1 MSVEVAQSHAV
12 ERSVDVEHEGFT
24 AGARAAA
31 NTGAAERA
39 DAGPPPMCELPG
51 MSFFSTFFA
60 AAQPEPESSGTG
72 ATGATGAA
80 PVPTE
85 LASDGQWEVDSPEVV
100 LARAVELGLPV
111 DPSEYESTEVLVT
124 PKGKQIGRTQLG
136 QVVHHYA
143 RAKAWAEE
151 CAAVGSGLATHRCTD
166 LRCEECTATAAES
179 GTHACVDDAPWGV
192 LLNVKAALW
201 QGRNARA
208 AWEASSDAPIAWD
221 IPCSAHPALQK
232 MYEMYAAVV
241 ADELQPV
248 GPAWDWLLNRPIER
262 KFSHWSRQPLREE
275 DKRMFYCLERTDF
288 TAKGHENITFS
299 SRMSYVFG
307 KVRPLPA
314 STNHLSSLPPLFLP
328 GASVLFPFV
337 LMYLMRGL
345 ARPTIGCSGDST
357 RRSES
362 MSSEPT

>member
-1 MSVEVAQSHAV
+1 MSVEVGQSQTVERAV
-12 ERSVDVEHEGFT
+12 EVEQEGLRAT
-24 AGARAAA
+24 GGPTGAA
-31 NTGAAERA
+31 TGAAERG
-39 DAGPPPMCELPG
+39 DEGPPPPMCELPG
-51 MSFFSTFFA
+51 VNFFSTFFG
-60 AAQPEPESSGTG
+60 AAQPEPEPSD
-72 ATGATGAA
+72 AGAA

-85 LASDGQWEVDSPEVV
+85 LASDGQWEVDPPQVV
-100 LARAVELGLPV
+100 LARAVELGLPAE
-111 DPSEYESTEVLVT
+111 PSEYESTEVLVT
-124 PKGKQIGRTQLG
+124 PKRKQIGRTQLG

-166 LRCEECTATAAES
+166 LRCEECVGTAAES

-232 MYEMYAAVV
+232 MYEMYAATV

-248 GPAWDWLLNRPIER
+248 GPAWDWLLNRPKER

-307 KVRPLPA
+307 KVRLLAATAGPLYCSRLVLVVAALPVA
-314 STNHLSSLPPLFLP
+314 LISL
-328 GASVLFPFV
+328 V
-337 LMYLMRGL
+337 RL
-345 ARPTIGCSGDST
+345 ARPAVATQQEDQKA
-357 RRSES
+357 RARSQPEALF
-362 MSSEPT
+362 